1 MGQPDPPTGGK
12 DHRHVPALLDQ
23 GSVLDDRYRLD
34 ERVGE
39 QGCAALWRGTDTILA
54 RSVTVMVLPTSAPET
69 ARVLTAARRAARI
82 RDSRV
87 VQVFDTATVD
97 DSTYVIT
104 EWITGRTLTDLLLE
118 TGPLHP
124 DRAGALVGEAA
135 EALTEAHR
143 MAVSHLRLTPDNLV
157 WTAAGGVKVTGV
169 GIEAA
174 LAGTVSDDPARTDS
188 EGLGALLYAALT
200 ARWPHGPFGGLLAA
214 PQNGDAPHFSPR
226 QVRAGVP
233 PELDATT
240 ERALCQRSRRG
251 QPPLA
256 TPASVAE
263 ALADFPDP
271 TPLDLFAERPSSDDR
286 ATNPMAQVTAPVPF
300 ATAGGPRPHHHHR
313 GRRALIAVPAGLA
326 LVAVVLVGGLRLGL
340 SEFTFGGPSAAPSE
354 SSSSTSPTPA
364 GKKRIPVVE
373 ASDFDPQGDG
383 QEHASS
389 VKNANDGTPR
399 TVWYT
404 DRYNTAKFGNLK
416 PGVGMV
422 FDLGSAKAVDSVQL
436 RLGDPGTSLQLRS
449 ATSGGT
455 SVGDFTTVATA
466 TDVDEQVTLRP
477 KSDATARY
485 WLVWFTELPRSDDG
499 YRAGIAD
506 ITFRPAS

>member
-1 MGQPDPPTGGK
+1 M
-12 DHRHVPALLDQ
+12 
-23 GSVLDDRYRLD
+23 LDDRYRLD

-135 EALTEAHR
+135 EALAEAHR

-174 LAGTVSDDPARTDS
+174 LAGTVDDDPARADA

-200 ARWPHGPFGGLLAA
+200 ARWPHGPYGGLPAA
-214 PQNGDAPHFSPR
+214 PHNGDAPHASPR

-240 ERALCQRSRRG
+240 ERALSQRSRRG

-256 TPASVAE
+256 TPAAVAE

-271 TPLDLFAERPSSDDR
+271 TPLDLFAERPSGDDQ
-286 ATNPMAQVTAPVPF
+286 ATNPLAPVTAPVPF
-300 ATAGGPRPHHHHR
+300 AVSGVQRPHHHHR
-313 GRRALIAVPAGLA
+313 VRRALIAVPAGLA
-326 LVAVVLVGGLRLGL
+326 LVAIVLVGGLRLGL
-340 SEFTFGGPSAAPSE
+340 SELEFGGPSATPSAE
-354 SSSSTSPTPA
+354 SSSTTPPTPA
-364 GKKRIPVVE
+364 GKKRIPIVE

-383 QEHASS
+383 QEHTSS
-389 VKNANDGTPR
+389 VKNANDGTRR
-399 TVWYT
+399 TAWYT

-416 PGVGMV
+416 SGVGIV
-422 FDLGSAKAVDSVQL
+422 FDLGSAKDVDSVQL
-436 RLGDPGTSLQLRS
+436 RLGDAGTSLQLRS
-449 ATSGGT
+449 STSAGT
-455 SVGDFTTVATA
+455 SLGDFTTVATA
-466 TDVDEQVTLRP
+466 TDAGERVTLQP
-477 KSDATARY
+477 KDDAKARY